1 MTSFKEK
8 TMEIIDFHTHP
19 FISHEENICIYK
31 EDAFDRTISPAKDL
45 RRCQISTFLGS
56 VICKAGEG
64 FAPISTS
71 NVLARKLCRISGGAY
86 IPGFQIDARF
96 VDESIKEIEKA
107 RAGNIK
113 LIGEL
118 VPYIYGWD
126 YSDEGF
132 EKILQYTDRLDMVYS
147 LHSTDILK
155 MRELALRHKNTIFV
169 FAHPGE
175 ADRLKL
181 HIETMKMCENV
192 FLDLSG
198 TGLFR
203 YGMLKHLV
211 NQVGAERILF
221 GTDYPICNPAMY
233 IAAVLYERLSEN
245 DMDLIFAGNAK
256 RILQL

>member
-1 MTSFKEK
+1 MD
-8 TMEIIDFHTHP
+8 IIDFHTHP
-19 FISHEENICIYK
+19 YLYENENICIYK
-31 EDAFDRTISPAKDL
+31 QDAMDKTCTPVSDM
-45 RRCQISTFLGS
+45 RRCNIKAFAGS
-56 VICKAGEG
+56 VICKSGQG
-64 FAPISTS
+64 FEPIRCS
-71 NVLARKLCRISGGAY
+71 NETARRLCTICSGAY
-86 IPGFQIDARF
+86 IPGFQVDARF

-107 RAGNIK
+107 RSGSVK

-132 EKILQYTDRLDMVYS
+132 ENILQYTDRLDMVYS

-155 MRELALRHKNTIFV
+155 MREIALRHKDTTFV

-192 FLDLSG
+192 YLDLSG

-211 NQVGAERILF
+211 NQVGAERVLF

-233 IAAVLYERLSEN
+233 IAAVLYERISEN
-245 DMDLIFAGNAK
+245 EMELILSGNTK
-256 RILQL
+256 RLLQL